1 MESAESIGKNKLE
14 EASNL
19 SNSIPPTHMDKY
31 ILRPTRITP
40 LIFFDPGR
48 GLLEL
53 RGKSSPE
60 NSIQFYDGLITA
72 LENFAKNGSRG
83 LVANFKFEYF
93 NTSSSKCLF
102 DLFRKIIILKKR
114 GFHISINWYYEEDDE
129 DMLEA
134 GEDYSDLLG
143 VDFNFIITQF

>member
-1 MESAESIGKNKLE
+1 M
-14 EASNL
+14 
-19 SNSIPPTHMDKY
+19 
-31 ILRPTRITP
+31 
-40 LIFFDPGR
+40 IFFDPTR

-60 NSIQFYDGLITA
+60 NSIQFYDGLISA
-72 LENFAKNGSRG
+72 IEDYARFGDRG

-102 DLFRKIIILKKR
+102 DIFRKIIILRDR
-114 GFHISINWYYEEDDE
+114 GFSISINWYYEEDDE

-143 VDFNFIITQF
+143 VEFNYVETEY

>member
-1 MESAESIGKNKLE
+1 MDGQEKL
-14 EASNL
+14 L
-19 SNSIPPTHMDKY
+19 SRVSLDKL

-40 LIFFDPGR
+40 LVYFDPNR

-60 NSIQFYDGLITA
+60 NAIQFYARLLGS
-72 LENFAKNGSRG
+72 LEKFAVNGQRN

-102 DLFRKIIILKKR
+102 DVFRKLMMVEQH
-114 GFHISINWYYEEDDE
+114 GYTISVNWYYEEDDE

-134 GEDYSDLLG
+134 GEDYADLLG
-143 VDFNFIITQF
+143 MEFNFIETHYI